1 MAVNELDRDYTKL
14 LHMCDL
20 IENIQN
26 GMKMQHEDDA
36 EKKSSEPTKFASI
49 TEKLAESAKK
59 KKEEKAAE
67 AGSPAPAAAEP
78 APEPK
83 PAVPV

>member
-1 MAVNELDRDYTKL
+1 MNENKKKEESAIAASDFDFTVQDSK
-14 LHMCDL
+14 
-20 IENIQN
+20 
-26 GMKMQHEDDA
+26 KDDA